1 MRNDLK
7 VVFLMSKL
15 HFGHSFTS
23 EKVDI
28 KSFTFKSKM
37 FMAIALF
44 LAYILC

>member
-1 MRNDLK
+1 M
-7 VVFLMSKL
+7 FKL
-15 HFGHSFTS
+15 HFWHSFKS
-23 EKVDI
+23 DKVDV

>member
-1 MRNDLK
+1 M
-7 VVFLMSKL
+7 FKL
-15 HFGHSFTS
+15 HFWDSFNT
-23 EKVDI
+23 EGVDV